1 MDDPI
6 VQANLL
12 LLGLFK
18 PEKCWRPVINTL
30 VNSEVNSFQRHSTVS
45 VKTRSKSWMTSPL
58 GTIRLPINQ
67 FYYQLLN
74 KEKRTEHDKIISW
87 KMCVHDAHFGI
98 LGLVVNELMTAIIY
112 GWEVWLS
119 DIENALPRFKSGQK
133 DLVKVLKWNS

>member
-1 MDDPI
+1 
-6 VQANLL
+6 
-12 LLGLFK
+12 
-18 PEKCWRPVINTL
+18 
-30 VNSEVNSFQRHSTVS
+30 
-45 VKTRSKSWMTSPL
+45 MTSPP

-98 LGLVVNELMTAIIY
+98 LGLVVNELMTTIMY
-112 GWEVWLS
+112 GWEIWLS
-119 DIENALPRFKSGQK
+119 HIEDALLQFNSDQK